1 MSFSILF
8 IYLDLPTN
16 FNKTEPNNHFQKFQN
31 SGVGSKLLSFVE
43 NLGKISK
50 LDTYDVTTEVKYYK
64 KRGYEEIARHSIENL
79 HSSYDKDFLKKPG
92 LEVVI
97 MEKKRIKTE
106 I

>member
-1 MSFSILF
+1 M
-8 IYLDLPTN
+8 
-16 FNKTEPNNHFQKFQN
+16 
-31 SGVGSKLLSFVE
+31 SFVE

-106 I
+106 IWWVN